1 MQESRVNGIERVMSV
16 TKVGEVV
23 TLIETKKS
31 TYQRTKRGLRLI
43 SSKEIKTKIVNRSQ
57 SSSAD
62 RKGRGE

>member
-1 MQESRVNGIERVMSV
+1 MQMHELNGIERVMSV

-43 SSKEIKTKIVNRSQ
+43 SSKEIKTEIVDRSQ
-57 SSSAD
+57 SSSTGEK
-62 RKGRGE
+62 RKR

>member
-1 MQESRVNGIERVMSV
+1 MQEPRVNGIERVMSV

-43 SSKEIKTKIVNRSQ
+43 SSKEIKTEIVDRSQ
-57 SSSAD
+57 SSSTGEK
-62 RKGRGE
+62 RKR

>member
-1 MQESRVNGIERVMSV
+1 MQMHELNGIERVMSV

-43 SSKEIKTKIVNRSQ
+43 SSKEIKTEIVDRSQ
-57 SSSAD
+57 SSSA
-62 RKGRGE
+62 GEKRRR

>member
-1 MQESRVNGIERVMSV
+1 MQMHELNGIERVMSV

-43 SSKEIKTKIVNRSQ
+43 SSKEIKTEIVDRSQ
-57 SSSAD
+57 SSSA
-62 RKGRGE
+62 GEKMRR

>member
-1 MQESRVNGIERVMSV
+1 MQMHELNGIERVMSV

-43 SSKEIKTKIVNRSQ
+43 SSKEIKTEIVDRSQ